1 MYDDVM
7 NTPILL
13 YFNGRIMTLYN
24 TVLYAL
30 RMHHYY
36 CEFAVVEKYAI
47 KYYVQYHPNE
57 KNRRAAFYPSL
68 SLSKSQ
74 PRGRT
79 TCSPGM
85 QDEGTDDKVDR

>member
-13 YFNGRIMTLYN
+13 YFNCRIMALYN

-30 RMHHYY
+30 MMHHYY
-36 CEFAVVEKYAI
+36 YEFAVVDRYAI
-47 KYYVQYHPNE
+47 KYIVTYPITQMKE
-57 KNRRAAFYPSL
+57 NRRAAAPYCIPLSL

-74 PRGRT
+74 PKGRT
-79 TCSPGM
+79 TTCCKM
-85 QDEGTDDKVDR
+85 YR